1 MQQLRV
7 PDIGDYKNIPVI
19 EVLIQAGD
27 IVDVEQSLIT
37 LESDK
42 ATMDVPSTSAGTI
55 REVLLK
61 PGDFVSMGSVIAH
74 IEFAGAIA
82 DAVTAVTA
90 VTATAP
96 QTAVA
101 PVQTVTPVPATAP
114 VPAAADVEGTR
125 AREAASVKL
134 TPQSDAALQVSA
146 PQSSAAAA
154 PLATSAPLIAEVAQ
168 PGTAA
173 SPSARE
179 RATDVAADAHTE
191 AASPHVPARTLDV
204 AAGPSVRKLARELGV
219 ALADV
224 KPGGRNGRVLRE
236 DVLAH
241 VRTVL
246 ATPSPASPASSAV
259 APAASTGSL
268 DLLPWPDIDF
278 SRFGPIERTPLSR
291 IKRISGANLHRNWV
305 RIPHVTNFDE
315 ADITELE
322 ALRVTLNREAR
333 EGTPKVTLLA
343 FLIKACVS
351 ALQRF
356 PQFNVSLDGQ
366 DVVHKRYFHIG
377 FAADTPNGLVVP
389 VIRDADRKGVAA
401 IAAEMAELAQAARAG
416 KLTSAQ
422 MQGGSMSISSLGGIG
437 GTHFTPIINAPEVA
451 ILGVGKA
458 ATKPVWNG
466 SAFEPRL
473 VLPLSLSW
481 DHRAVDG
488 AEAGRFLA
496 YLATLMADFRRAL
509 L

>member
-27 IVDVEQSLIT
+27 VVDVEQSLIT

-42 ATMDVPSTSAGTI
+42 ATMDVPSASAGTI

-82 DAVTAVTA
+82 DATAAPVTA
-90 VTATAP
+90 
-96 QTAVA
+96 
-101 PVQTVTPVPATAP
+101 
-114 VPAAADVEGTR
+114 AAAVEETR
-125 AREAASVKL
+125 ASETVSIKL
-134 TPQSDAALQVSA
+134 APQSDVGLKLSA
-146 PQSSAAAA
+146 PEASDAAVTPA
-154 PLATSAPLIAEVAQ
+154 PSAPLSAEVAQ
-168 PGTAA
+168 PGTLAA
-173 SPSARE
+173 PSASE
-179 RATDVAADAHTE
+179 RAV
-191 AASPHVPARTLDV
+191 DV

-224 KPGGRNGRVLRE
+224 KPAGRNGRVLRE

-241 VRTVL
+241 VKAALVT
-246 ATPSPASPASSAV
+246 SPTV
-259 APAASTGSL
+259 APAAASSGGL
-268 DLLPWPDIDF
+268 DLLPWPEIDF
-278 SRFGPIERTPLSR
+278 SKFGAVERTPLPR

-322 ALRVTLNREAR
+322 ALRVTLNREAP
-333 EGTPKVTLLA
+333 EGTARVTLLA

-356 PQFNVSLDGQ
+356 AQFNVSLDGQ
-366 DVVHKRYFHIG
+366 DVVQKRYFHMG

-389 VIRDADRKGVAA
+389 VIRDADRKGVGA

-416 KLTSAQ
+416 KLSAVQ

-473 VLPLSLSW
+473 ILPLSLSW
-481 DHRAVDG
+481 DHRAIDG

-496 YLATLMADFRRAL
+496 YLATLLADFRRVL